1 MKTDVSMD
9 ITTLK
14 YMDNIK
20 KIIYKKG
27 TKPTLRSLFLSI
39 FEFFYGVDV
48 GDGSFNIFKKFLHI
62 I

>member
-48 GDGSFNIFKKFLHI
+48 GYWRFNVVEEFLNI
-62 I
+62 L